1 VSRLFLPESRDCVT
15 DLIYPAFPRRLFV
28 VGGIVVLALIAAAVV
43 VNLHGPNAG
52 RCAATA
58 KHEIASQGRVSTR
71 WLRTCGGLST
81 RQITKALE
89 IAYRAEYGRYLH
101 GTPMVADLPP
111 SSYRAA
117 SARAALRQMAAG
129 GSPGATGGHG

>member
-1 VSRLFLPESRDCVT
+1 MT
-15 DLIYPAFPRRLFV
+15 DLIYPAFPRRQFIAGGLV
-28 VGGIVVLALIAAAVV
+28 VAALIAVAVV

-58 KHEIASQGRVSTR
+58 KHEIASQGRVSAR

-89 IAYRAEYGRYLH
+89 IAYRAEYGRYLR
-101 GTPMVADLPP
+101 GTPMIADLPP
-111 SSYRAA
+111 SSYRSA
-117 SARAALRQMAAG
+117 SARAALRQI
-129 GSPGATGGHG
+129 GATGGPAVTGEHG